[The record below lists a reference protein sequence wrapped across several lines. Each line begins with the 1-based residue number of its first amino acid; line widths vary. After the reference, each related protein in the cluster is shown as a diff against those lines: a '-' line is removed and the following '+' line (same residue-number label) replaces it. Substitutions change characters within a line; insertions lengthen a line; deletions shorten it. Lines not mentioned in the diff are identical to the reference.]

1 MEQLLDILRELINNG
16 FGIWGIIMFV
26 QMRRYKKAELTRDT
40 VAVYQKIA
48 ESNNETLLQQ
58 NEKIILLEERVSGFM
73 AVITRMEE
81 CRYYAGCPARPV
93 VQDYKRKYF
102 HVPSRQSNLEQK
114 GFRRPRDRPSEPG
127 GVDNPDGQPP

>member
-1 MEQLLDILRELINNG
+1 M
-16 FGIWGIIMFV
+16 
-26 QMRRYKKAELTRDT
+26 
-40 VAVYQKIA
+40 
-48 ESNNETLLQQ
+48 
-58 NEKIILLEERVSGFM
+58 EERVSGFM

-81 CRYYAGCPARPV
+81 CKYYAGCPARPV

-102 HVPSRQSNLEQK
+102 PVPSRQSNLEQK